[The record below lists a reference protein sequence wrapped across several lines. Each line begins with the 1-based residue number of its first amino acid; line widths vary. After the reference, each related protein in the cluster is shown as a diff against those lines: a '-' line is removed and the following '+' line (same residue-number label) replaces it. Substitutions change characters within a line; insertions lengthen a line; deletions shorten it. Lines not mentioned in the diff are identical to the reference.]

1 MAEIN
6 ESLGKTNDE
15 LDKIVKKLTTI
26 EQKLKGVGSG
36 ASKLPGAVALTGG
49 DRGIGNAGGSVMPS
63 MDKTT
68 FSGQSKESVNQEFQ
82 QHYKDARHTLGL
94 SGFSGSKTWGVA
106 TGVAQMGTGLIA
118 GALAAVPSVTSVM
131 ASSANYYGAS
141 LRSGG
146 LGYQQITGM
155 TMRGLGPLGITSEQS
170 PAATAA
176 ILSAR
181 GVMPGSPQ
189 YQALLGQIGGAA
201 RYMNMANENAAVA
214 LSGFTQGG
222 MNARLYNAGISTY
235 NMETGQFRNP
245 NEIMDQLYSRMTQG
259 REKMSVQD
267 TMNSIQGGIL
277 GATANSLGFSEDQKQ
292 IFFQKAIQE
301 AGGTQSDLSKLGIG
315 QNPLGAQKRIVQSD
329 VETLN
334 AYVKPVLKG
343 MENAADIVEA
353 ANRGLQKFADELG
366 YVSGL
371 LGGIGQSR
379 VGTGLGIATGGF
391 LGGAGTVLGAL
402 GAGKLAGKLG
412 SKVTGAAK
420 GLGRFIPGLGAVL
433 SGAGGF
439 FDGRD
444 GDLNRAGL
452 LGAIGSGAVVGGIA
466 GSPAAGIGAV
476 PGALI
481 GGAISGGSYLLGY
494 GASAYGPG
502 GGSSGYSFGASF
514 GKGGGVSGLQGATTP
529 IAGGVVGA
537 KYGDTGKMWKNSHT
551 GDDYPCPVG
560 TPVVAALDGTVY
572 NDNPGQAYG
581 KTVQIDHGNGF
592 QTLYGHLSEI
602 SVSVGQVVKRGQVI
616 AKSGDTGNVTGPHL
630 HFEVRRG
637 KNNPVNPS
645 ELKQAGGVAMAES
658 LASIV
663 GSGMAVSGSPLLTL
677 GTSGVQAT
685 ELKLSGVL
693 GSKNTESLLRSSVS
707 GVGIPNPSGMTSS
720 GLTGTSGKLPAN
732 ADTDIISVLQQAGFS
747 GDSLATAYAIVRA
760 ESGGRANAFN
770 PRGKDLSYGLFQIN
784 MLGGMG
790 PDRRKKFGLSSNED
804 LYDPLT
810 NAKVAYAISNQ
821 GTNFKPWTTYTS
833 GKYQQFLQGGT
844 GGGAPGISGSSF
856 QQKSQIVSPTVNVYA
871 SFQKATEAEAMQLV
885 RMVQDE
891 LEKSKSLKTMGRS

>member
-1 MAEIN
+1 
-6 ESLGKTNDE
+6 
-15 LDKIVKKLTTI
+15 
-26 EQKLKGVGSG
+26 
-36 ASKLPGAVALTGG
+36 
-49 DRGIGNAGGSVMPS
+49 
-63 MDKTT
+63 
-68 FSGQSKESVNQEFQ
+68 
-82 QHYKDARHTLGL
+82 
-94 SGFSGSKTWGVA
+94 
-106 TGVAQMGTGLIA
+106 
-118 GALAAVPSVTSVM
+118 
-131 ASSANYYGAS
+131 
-141 LRSGG
+141 
-146 LGYQQITGM
+146 
-155 TMRGLGPLGITSEQS
+155 
-170 PAATAA
+170 
-176 ILSAR
+176 
-181 GVMPGSPQ
+181 
-189 YQALLGQIGGAA
+189 
-201 RYMNMANENAAVA
+201 
-214 LSGFTQGG
+214 
-222 MNARLYNAGISTY
+222 
-235 NMETGQFRNP
+235 
-245 NEIMDQLYSRMTQG
+245 
-259 REKMSVQD
+259 
-267 TMNSIQGGIL
+267 
-277 GATANSLGFSEDQKQ
+277 
-292 IFFQKAIQE
+292 
-301 AGGTQSDLSKLGIG
+301 
-315 QNPLGAQKRIVQSD
+315 
-329 VETLN
+329 
-334 AYVKPVLKG
+334 

-379 VGTGLGIATGGF
+379 VGGGLGIATGGF

-402 GAGKLAGKLG
+402 GAAKLFGKAKGGISNLFGKLG
-412 SKVTGAAK
+412 GVKGLFGKAGAAGLTYMGMEQGQELLNQLNVPSWLRTGGNLAYDALQGGVTGLATGNPYLGLAGVAA
-420 GLGRFIPGLGAVL
+420 GTA
-433 SGAGGF
+433 
-439 FDGRD
+439 
-444 GDLNRAGL
+444 
-452 LGAIGSGAVVGGIA
+452 GAIANPYGS
-466 GSPAAGIGAV
+466 
-476 PGALI
+476 
-481 GGAISGGSYLLGY
+481 
-494 GASAYGPG
+494 PG
-502 GGSSGYSFGASF
+502 GGSAGYSFGASF
-514 GKGGGVSGLQGATTP
+514 GRGAQTQGAITP

-658 LASIV
+658 LSAIV
-663 GSGMAVSGSPLLTL
+663 GSGMVVSGSPLLTL

-707 GVGIPNPSGMTSS
+707 GVGVANPSGMTASS
-720 GLTGTSGKLPAN
+720 LNGTPGKLPAN

-747 GDSLATAYAIVRA
+747 GDSLATAYAVVKA

-784 MLGGMG
+784 MLGKMG

-804 LYDPLT
+804 LFDPLT
-810 NAKVAYAISNQ
+810 NAKVAYAISKE
-821 GTNFKPWTTYTS
+821 GTNWNPWTTYTS
-833 GKYQQFLQGGT
+833 GKYQQFLQSGT

>member
-1 MAEIN
+1 
-6 ESLGKTNDE
+6 
-15 LDKIVKKLTTI
+15 
-26 EQKLKGVGSG
+26 
-36 ASKLPGAVALTGG
+36 
-49 DRGIGNAGGSVMPS
+49 
-63 MDKTT
+63 
-68 FSGQSKESVNQEFQ
+68 
-82 QHYKDARHTLGL
+82 
-94 SGFSGSKTWGVA
+94 
-106 TGVAQMGTGLIA
+106 
-118 GALAAVPSVTSVM
+118 M

-146 LGYQQITGM
+146 LGYQQITNM

-170 PAATAA
+170 PAATSA
-176 ILSAR
+176 ILAAR

-214 LSGFTQGG
+214 LSGFSQGG

-235 NMETGQFRNP
+235 NTETGQFRNP

-292 IFFQKAIQE
+292 IFFQKFIQE
-301 AGGTQSDLSKLGIG
+301 AGGKQSDLSKLGIG

-334 AYVKPVLKG
+334 AYVEPVLKG
-343 MENAADIVEA
+343 MDKAAGIVEA

-391 LGGAGTVLGAL
+391 LGGAGSVLGAL
-402 GAGKLAGKLG
+402 GIGKLAGKLG

-439 FDGRD
+439 FDGKD
-444 GDLNRAGL
+444 GELNRAGL
-452 LGAIGSGAVVGGIA
+452 LSAIGSGAVVGGIA

-481 GGAISGGSYLLGY
+481 GGAVSGGSYLLGY

-514 GKGGGVSGLQGATTP
+514 GKGGGVSGIQGAMTP

-658 LASIV
+658 LSAIV
-663 GSGMAVSGSPLLTL
+663 GSGMVVSGSPLLTL

-707 GVGIPNPSGMTSS
+707 GVGVANPSGMTSS
-720 GLTGTSGKLPAN
+720 GLNGTPGKLPAN

-747 GDSLATAYAIVRA
+747 GDSLATAYAVVKA

-804 LYDPLT
+804 LFDPLT
-810 NAKVAYAISNQ
+810 NAKVAYAISKE
-821 GTNFKPWTTYTS
+821 GTNWNPWTTYTS
-833 GKYQQFLQGGT
+833 GKYQQFLQSGT

>member
-63 MDKTT
+63 MDKAT

-118 GALAAVPSVTSVM
+118 GALAAVPSATSVM

-146 LGYQQITGM
+146 LGYQQITNM

-170 PAATAA
+170 PAATSA
-176 ILSAR
+176 ILAAR

-214 LSGFTQGG
+214 LSGFSQGG

-235 NMETGQFRNP
+235 NTETGQFRNP

-292 IFFQKAIQE
+292 IFFQKFIQE
-301 AGGTQSDLSKLGIG
+301 AGGKQSDLSKLGIG
-315 QNPLGAQKRIVQSD
+315 ENPLYAQKRIVQSD

-391 LGGAGTVLGAL
+391 LGGAGSVLGAL
-402 GAGKLAGKLG
+402 GIGKLAGKLG

-444 GDLNRAGL
+444 GELNRAGL
-452 LGAIGSGAVVGGIA
+452 LSAIGSGAVVGGIA

-481 GGAISGGSYLLGY
+481 GGAVSGGSYLLGY

-514 GKGGGVSGLQGATTP
+514 GKGGGVSGIQGAMTP

-707 GVGIPNPSGMTSS
+707 GVGIANPSGMTAS

-790 PDRRKKFGLSSNED
+790 PDRRKKFGLSSNEE

>member
-63 MDKTT
+63 MDKAT

-118 GALAAVPSVTSVM
+118 GALAAVPSATSVM

-146 LGYQQITGM
+146 LGYQQITNM

-170 PAATAA
+170 PAATSA
-176 ILSAR
+176 ILAAR

-214 LSGFTQGG
+214 LSGFSQGG

-235 NMETGQFRNP
+235 NTETGQFRNP

-292 IFFQKAIQE
+292 IFFQKFIQE
-301 AGGTQSDLSKLGIG
+301 AGGKQSDLSKLGIG
-315 QNPLGAQKRIVQSD
+315 ENPLYAQKRIVQSD

-391 LGGAGTVLGAL
+391 LGGAGSVLGAL
-402 GAGKLAGKLG
+402 GIGKLAGKLG

-444 GDLNRAGL
+444 GELNRAGL
-452 LGAIGSGAVVGGIA
+452 LSAIGSGAVVGGIA

-481 GGAISGGSYLLGY
+481 GGAVSGGSYLLGY

-514 GKGGGVSGLQGATTP
+514 GKGGGVSGIQGAMTP

-707 GVGIPNPSGMTSS
+707 GVGIANPSGMTAS

-804 LYDPLT
+804 LFDPLT

-821 GTNFKPWTTYTS
+821 GSNFKPWTTYTS
-833 GKYQQFLQGGT
+833 GKYQQFLQGAT

-856 QQKSQIVSPTVNVYA
+856 QQKSQVVSPTVNVYA

>member
-94 SGFSGSKTWGVA
+94 SGFNGSKTWGVA
-106 TGVAQMGTGLIA
+106 AGVAQMGTGLIA

-146 LGYQQITGM
+146 LGYQQITNM

-245 NEIMDQLYSRMTQG
+245 NEIMDQLYNRMTQG

-277 GATANSLGFSEDQKQ
+277 GATASSLGLSEDQKQ
-292 IFFQKAIQE
+292 IFFQKFIQK
-301 AGGTQSDLSKLGIG
+301 AGGSESDLSKLGIG
-315 QNPLGAQKRIVQSD
+315 QNPLEAQKRIVQSD

-391 LGGAGTVLGAL
+391 LGGAGSVLGAL
-402 GAGKLAGKLG
+402 GIGKLAGKLG

-433 SGAGGF
+433 SGASGF
-439 FDGRD
+439 FDGGD
-444 GDLNRAGL
+444 GELNRAGL
-452 LGAIGSGAVVGGIA
+452 LSAIGSGAVVGGIA
-466 GSPAAGIGAV
+466 GSPAAGIGAI

-481 GGAISGGSYLLGY
+481 GGAVSGGSYLLGY
-494 GASAYGPG
+494 GAGNVLGPG
-502 GGSSGYSFGASF
+502 GGSAGYSFGASF
-514 GKGGGVSGLQGATTP
+514 GRGAQTQGAITP

-551 GDDYPCPVG
+551 GDDYPCPIG

-581 KTVQIDHGNGF
+581 KVVQLDHGNGF

-602 SVSVGQVVKRGQVI
+602 SVSVGQIVKRGQVI
-616 AKSGDTGNVTGPHL
+616 GKSGDTGNVTGPHL

-658 LASIV
+658 LAAIV
-663 GSGMAVSGSPLLTL
+663 GSGMAISGSPLLTM

-693 GSKNTESLLRSSVS
+693 GSKDTESLLRSSVS
-707 GVGIPNPSGMTSS
+707 GVGVTNPSGMTASS
-720 GLTGTSGKLPAN
+720 LNGTPGKLPAN

-784 MLGGMG
+784 MLGKMG

-810 NAKVAYAISNQ
+810 NAQVAYAISNQ
-821 GTNFKPWTTYTS
+821 GTNFNPWTTYTS
-833 GKYQQFLQGGT
+833 GKYQQFLQSGT
-844 GGGAPGISGSSF
+844 GGGAPGIAGSSF
-856 QQKSQIVSPTVNVYA
+856 QQSSQVVSPTVNVYA
-871 SFQKATEAEAMQLV
+871 TFQKATEAEAMQLV

-891 LEKSKSLKTMGRS
+891 IEKSKSLKTMGRS

>member
-6 ESLGKTNDE
+6 DSLGKTNDE

-36 ASKLPGAVALTGG
+36 ASKLPGAIALTGG
-49 DRGIGNAGGSVMPS
+49 DRGIGSAGGSMMPS
-63 MDKTT
+63 MEKAT
-68 FSGQSKESVNQEFQ
+68 FSGQSRESVNQEFQ

-94 SGFSGSKTWGVA
+94 GTFNGSRAWGVA
-106 TGVAQMGTGLIA
+106 AGAAQMGTGLIA

-146 LGYQQITGM
+146 LGYQQVTSM
-155 TMRGLGPLGITSEQS
+155 TMQGLGRLGITSEQS

-176 ILSAR
+176 ILAAR

-222 MNARLYNAGISTY
+222 MSARLYSAGISTY

-245 NEIMDQLYSRMTQG
+245 NEIMEQIYQRMTAG
-259 REKMSVQD
+259 REKMTVQE

-277 GATANSLGFSEDQKQ
+277 GATANSLGLSEDQKQ
-292 IFFQKAIQE
+292 ILFQKFIQK
-301 AGGTQSDLSKLGIG
+301 AGGQESDLAKLGIG
-315 QNPLGAQKRIVQSD
+315 QNPLEAQKRIVQSD

-334 AYVKPVLKG
+334 EYVKPVLKG
-343 MENAADIVEA
+343 MENAADIVEG
-353 ANRGLQKFADELG
+353 ANRQLQRFADQLG

-379 VGTGLGIATGGF
+379 VGAGLGIAAGGF
-391 LGGAGTVLGAL
+391 LGGAGTILGAL
-402 GAGKLAGKLG
+402 GAGKFIKSLGGKASSVLKGKGGLVKGVLGKLG
-412 SKVTGAAK
+412 LAGATYTGLEFLQGKLNDIEGIPDWLRTGGNFAFDVGQG
-420 GLGRFIPGLGAVL
+420 GLTGLATGNPYVGLAGLVGG
-433 SGAGGF
+433 GAG
-439 FDGRD
+439 
-444 GDLNRAGL
+444 
-452 LGAIGSGAVVGGIA
+452 AIAN
-466 GSPAAGIGAV
+466 P
-476 PGALI
+476 
-481 GGAISGGSYLLGY
+481 Y
-494 GASAYGPG
+494 GG
-502 GGSSGYSFGASF
+502 GGSTGYSFGASF
-514 GKGGGVSGLQGATTP
+514 GMGTQTQGAISP
-529 IAGGVVGA
+529 IMGGVVGA
-537 KYGDTGKMWKNSHT
+537 KYGDTGKMWKGTHT

-560 TPVVAALDGTVY
+560 TPVVAALDGTVF

-581 KTVQIDHGNGF
+581 KTVQIDHGNGY
-592 QTLYGHLSEI
+592 QTLYGHLSEV
-602 SVSVGQVVKRGQVI
+602 SVSVGQTVKRGQI
-616 AKSGDTGNVTGPHL
+616 IGKSGDTGNVSGPHL

-658 LASIV
+658 LSAILGT
-663 GSGMAVSGSPLLTL
+663 GSNLLSM

-693 GSKNTESLLRSSVS
+693 GSKDTESLLKASVS
-707 GVGIPNPSGMTSS
+707 GLGFSAGTGESS
-720 GLTGTSGKLPAN
+720 AASAINGSPGKIPAN
-732 ADTDIISVLQQAGFS
+732 ADVDVLSVLQQAGFS
-747 GDSLATAYAIVRA
+747 GDSLATAYAIVKA

-784 MLGGMG
+784 MLGAMG
-790 PDRRKKFGLSSNED
+790 PDRRKRFGLSANED
-804 LYDPLT
+804 LFDPLT
-810 NAKVAYAISNQ
+810 NAKVAYAISKG
-821 GTNFKPWTTYTS
+821 GTNFNPWTTYTS
-833 GKYQQFLQGGT
+833 GKYQQFLQGGS

-856 QQKSQIVSPTVNVYA
+856 PTQPQVVSPTVNVYA
-871 SFQKATEAEAMQLV
+871 SFQKATEEEAMQLV
-885 RMVQDE
+885 RMVQKE
-891 LEKSKSLKTMGRS
+891 LEKSKSIKTMGRS